1 MSNKAQEQRDEM
13 LKMVTETRA
22 YQKTIFKKLDKIEE
36 HLSIQ
41 NGRLRKVEQ
50 QNSAIKAMGSIVTV
64 VFSAVVGW
72 LFKVK

>member
-1 MSNKAQEQRDEM
+1 MDKAQEQRDEM

-64 VFSAVVGW
+64 VFSAVIGW
-72 LFKVK
+72 LFKLK

>member
-1 MSNKAQEQRDEM
+1 MDTAQEQRDEM
-13 LKMVTETRA
+13 LRMVTETRA

-36 HLSIQ
+36 HLSVQ

-64 VFSAVVGW
+64 VFSAVIGW
-72 LFKVK
+72 LFKLK

>member
-36 HLSIQ
+36 HLSTQ

-64 VFSAVVGW
+64 VFSAVIGW
-72 LFKVK
+72 LFKIK